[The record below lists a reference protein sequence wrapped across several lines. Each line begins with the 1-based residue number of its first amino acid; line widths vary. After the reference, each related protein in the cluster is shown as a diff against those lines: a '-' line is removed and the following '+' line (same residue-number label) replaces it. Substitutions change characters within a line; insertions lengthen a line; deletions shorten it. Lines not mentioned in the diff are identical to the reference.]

1 MASLIEVWWYPHY
14 GAPFLAVLLILGAQS
29 VRYLR
34 QSRCGGREVGR
45 FLVSAM
51 PVAVLLVMIAS
62 EAEAI
67 AMHRT
72 ADQLQSEE
80 LAKGKHWAGV
90 ARERAW
96 PTRN

>member
-1 MASLIEVWWYPHY
+1 TFRWGSMRARFGVVVVAVIVMASLFGGWWYPHY
-14 GAPFLAVLLILGAQS
+14 GAPFLAVLLILAAQS
-29 VRYLR
+29 MRYLR
-34 QSRCGGREVGR
+34 QWRCGGREVGR

-72 ADQLQSEE
+72 ADQLQS
-80 LAKGKHWAGV
+80 
-90 ARERAW
+90 
-96 PTRN
+96 RN